1 MSTNK
6 ANLLSFRC
14 ERWCEDEQLGGGH
27 GPTQLYLG
35 DGFKEE
41 TKSVMLSGGSVADVP
56 ALESTQQEADTR
68 VIVHTLYSVQNE
80 GVERVVIHAN
90 DTDIITTCL
99 LWCNTP
105 QSSPRA
111 VGENRSE
118 CLPTHT

>member
-6 ANLLSFRC
+6 ANLLSFLC

-35 DGFKEE
+35 GGFKEE

-68 VIVHTLYSVQNE
+68 VIGHTLYSVQNG

-99 LWCNTP
+99 YYGATHLHDLPELW
-105 QSSPRA
+105 
-111 VGENRSE
+111 V
-118 CLPTHT
+118 